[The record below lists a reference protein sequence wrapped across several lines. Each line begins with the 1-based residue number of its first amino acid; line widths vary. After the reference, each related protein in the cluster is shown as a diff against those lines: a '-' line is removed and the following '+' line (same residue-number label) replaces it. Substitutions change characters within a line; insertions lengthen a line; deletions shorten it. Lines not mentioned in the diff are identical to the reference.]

1 MVSSATHTPTFINYS
16 RVVVGQT
23 LAIPGLGPLIPAGPV
38 MATLTGV
45 GSGGVVGGVIGALSG
60 MGIPECEAK
69 PYEGRVEEGG
79 ILVSVQRLGG

>member
-1 MVSSATHTPTFINYS
+1 
-16 RVVVGQT
+16 
-23 LAIPGLGPLIPAGPV
+23 

-45 GSGGVVGGVIGALSG
+45 GSGGVVGGLIGALSG